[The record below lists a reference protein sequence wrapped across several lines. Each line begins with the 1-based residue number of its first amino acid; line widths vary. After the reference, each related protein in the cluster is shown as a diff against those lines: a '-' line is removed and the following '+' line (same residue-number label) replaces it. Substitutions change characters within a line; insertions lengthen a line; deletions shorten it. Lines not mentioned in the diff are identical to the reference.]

1 MTASQ
6 GRQVPR
12 NIRNIRRRLI
22 ALAFI
27 FPTLYIGLALTFMVR
42 DYRVIVA
49 EAEVNARSTAGA
61 LNGNANRIIGEADGA
76 LQGAVDDVL
85 QTDLSISGRDDAALH
100 ALLLTYAKRLPQA
113 VIINAINPEGRL
125 TVNSASYPLKPI
137 DVHDREYFQRQVMS
151 GSGNLMIGQPF
162 RSRISDKWLFSLSR
176 RVNNP
181 DGSMKMLI
189 EVGISVDYFDNFY
202 RALDSDKGGHLAL
215 VQADGTVLME
225 NPVSENFMN
234 KNVAGGELFK
244 HLKQAANGSFRVA
257 QAVSDQR
264 ARIVGYVSST
274 SYPIIAAAS
283 FRMDDVLV
291 SWQERVEQTAMIGFV
306 SISLMLT
313 LIAILWRQLNQLNV
327 TQNNLERKNDSLIN
341 AEQRFQGL
349 VDGIDGV
356 VWEAELPSFH
366 FSYVSANAARITGYA
381 ASEWMSNPQF
391 WQEKLSMSRDATLDA
406 ETLIGNSKI
415 SALQPLEHH
424 LTASDGN
431 EIWLRSNVILTADRD
446 GVTRLRGVMVDVTS
460 QKVSEQRLFQL
471 AHFDA
476 LTNLPNRQ
484 TFSERIRHAIAIA
497 TRRRTQLAV
506 VFVDVDH
513 FKTINDSL
521 GHDAGDLVL
530 RVVAER
536 ISNCLRESDTVARIG
551 GDEFVILLE
560 EGIDA
565 FDSFEVVADKLSKSV
580 AEPINVNGYELYVAL
595 SMGICVFPQ
604 DGNDSETLLRNADT
618 AMYKA
623 KSSGRNCWRFFDES
637 MARSVA
643 RKLELETA
651 LRRAIE
657 REELTLMYQP
667 QRALDSGRIVGV
679 EALLR
684 WNRPGLGMV
693 PPLEFIPLAEE
704 CGLIVPIG
712 NWVLETACA
721 QAAAWFREKKLA
733 LRVAVNISARQI
745 YHKDFVAQIART
757 LTACGLPAEL
767 LELEITESSILENLD
782 ETVRKLQQL
791 KMMGMTIAI
800 DDFGTGYSS
809 LSYLKQLPI
818 DRLKIDRS
826 FVKDTPEDR
835 DDCAIVRTI
844 IAMSK
849 SLGLSVIAEGVE
861 TQEQMDFLNAEG
873 CNEIQGY
880 LISKPMPPAELDGL
894 LQ

>member
-1 MTASQ
+1 MGHSTEESRINPQ
-6 GRQVPR
+6 GLR
-12 NIRNIRRRLI
+12 
-22 ALAFI
+22 
-27 FPTLYIGLALTFMVR
+27 
-42 DYRVIVA
+42 IVNSESVSPKQA
-49 EAEVNARSTAGA
+49 EAQ
-61 LNGNANRIIGEADGA
+61 D
-76 LQGAVDDVL
+76 
-85 QTDLSISGRDDAALH
+85 RD
-100 ALLLTYAKRLPQA
+100 
-113 VIINAINPEGRL
+113 
-125 TVNSASYPLKPI
+125 
-137 DVHDREYFQRQVMS
+137 YFQRQAAV
-151 GSGNLMIGQPF
+151 GNGELMIGLPF
-162 RSRISDKWLFSLSR
+162 RGKTNGKLLFSLSR
-176 RVNNP
+176 RINNA
-181 DGSMKMLI
+181 DGSMKMLLQL
-189 EVGISVDYFDNFY
+189 GLSVEYFENFY
-202 RALDSDKGGHLAL
+202 RSLEMGMGGRLWL
-215 VQADGTVLME
+215 TLQDGSVLME
-225 NPVSENFMN
+225 NPRPENPMSKTPTDSALFLH
-234 KNVAGGELFK
+234 ARQTPTGSYELA
-244 HLKQAANGSFRVA
+244 QAA
-257 QAVSDQR
+257 SDGR
-264 ARIVGYVSST
+264 ARIVGYASSRE
-274 SYPIIAAAS
+274 YPIISAAS
-283 FRMDDVLV
+283 FRLDDVLAP
-291 SWQERVEQTAMIGFV
+291 WRERAELSALIGLL

-313 LIAILWRQLNQLNV
+313 LIAILWRQLNQLNL
-327 TQNNLERKNDSLIN
+327 TQQSLQRKTDSLIN

-356 VWEAELPSFH
+356 VWEAELPSMC
-366 FSYVSANAARITGYA
+366 FSYVSANAARVTGYA
-381 ASEWMSNPQF
+381 APAWLADPLF
-391 WQEKLSMSRDATLDA
+391 WEEKLSQTHDAALDA
-406 ETLIGNSKI
+406 EILLGHNHGGS
-415 SALQPLEHH
+415 LQPLDHRV
-424 LTASDGN
+424 LAPNGN
-431 EIWLRSNVILTADRD
+431 EVWLRSNVVLTTDHD
-446 GVTRLRGVMVDVTS
+446 GVSRLRGVMVDITA

-497 TRRRTQLAV
+497 TRRSTELAV

-536 ISNCLRESDTVARIG
+536 ISGCLRESDTVARIG

-560 EGIDA
+560 EGGGA
-565 FDSFEVVADKLSKSV
+565 HDSFDTVADKLAKSV
-580 AEPINVNGYELYVAL
+580 AKPITVNGIELYVAL

-604 DGNDSETLLRNADT
+604 DGQDSETLLRNADT
-618 AMYKA
+618 AMYRA
-623 KSSGRNCWRFFDES
+623 KSSGRDCWRFFDES

-657 REELTLMYQP
+657 RNELKLMYQP
-667 QRALDSGRIVGV
+667 QQALDSGRIVGV

-684 WNRPGLGMV
+684 WNRPGQGLV
-693 PPLEFIPLAEE
+693 APLEFIPLAEE

-721 QAAAWFREKKLA
+721 QAALWHRKKKLA

-745 YHKDFVAQIART
+745 YHKDFVTQIART

-767 LELEITESSILENLD
+767 LELEITESSILENLE

-791 KMMGMTIAI
+791 KMMGITVAI

-809 LSYLKQLPI
+809 LSYLKQLPL

-844 IAMSK
+844 IAMSG

-861 TQEQMDFLNAEG
+861 TQEQLDFLKAEG

-880 LISKPMPPAELDGL
+880 LISRPMPPEELESL
-894 LQ
+894 LR